1 MHRKRDIL
9 SSYMWDFV
17 GKEETVPWHLSLCI
31 FSGLNTMGLV
41 FYSMILLRNCYLAI
55 GDFQYGGETH
65 RKTYII
71 YIITIYVYVSLVCKA
86 ITYRI

>member
-1 MHRKRDIL
+1 MSGTAELPNLNRQIMHTNMHRKRDIL

-55 GDFQYGGETH
+55 GDFQYGGGDT
-65 RKTYII
+65 
-71 YIITIYVYVSLVCKA
+71 
-86 ITYRI
+86 

>member
-1 MHRKRDIL
+1 MSGTAELPHLNRQIMHPNVHRKRDIL

-17 GKEETVPWHLSLCI
+17 GQGETERPWHLSLCI

-55 GDFQYGGETH
+55 VDFQYRGGDT
-65 RKTYII
+65 
-71 YIITIYVYVSLVCKA
+71 
-86 ITYRI
+86 